1 MTPTRGSST
10 IPAAMRLLCVL
21 GAGPDHPSTRFRIL
35 QHLDRLRA
43 GGVEADLLVAKRRE
57 GYDLL
62 DLRRRARRA
71 DAVLIQKKLLARLKL
86 AFLPADRPILYDV
99 DDAVFEISPD
109 EERRFSAARAERRM
123 RSRRARLAAVAR
135 RARVVIAGNR
145 FLADWIAGLGAR
157 VTIVP
162 TGVDLAP
169 LPADAVAAALVRRRA
184 RSGERLIGWIGSR
197 PSLPY
202 LAALAEP
209 LRAVAATVPGAR
221 LVQVC
226 NDFVD
231 LPGVPTEKRR
241 WDPATE
247 ARDLLDFDVGLMP
260 IDDRPFSR
268 GKCGLK
274 ILQYQA
280 AGLPV
285 VCSPVG
291 ANRDIVRAG
300 ETGLFASS
308 GPEWAEGIT
317 RLLRDPETAARLGA
331 AGRARIES
339 DYAAPVIADRLL
351 AILRD
356 AARSGDDGVTRHPDE
371 GGDDTGRDERLLVAD
386 HLREGPALRSRAR
399 KSPE

>member
-1 MTPTRGSST
+1 
-10 IPAAMRLLCVL
+10 MRLLCVL
-21 GAGPDHPSTRFRIL
+21 GAGPEHPSTRFRIL

-57 GYDLL
+57 GYDLV

-71 DAVLIQKKLLARLKL
+71 DAVLIQKKLLARFKL

-109 EERRFSAARAERRM
+109 EERRFSAARAARRM

-157 VTIVP
+157 VTVVP

-169 LPADAVAAALVRRRA
+169 FPADTVATAAARRRD
-184 RSGERLIGWIGSR
+184 RTGERLIGWIGSR

-202 LAALAEP
+202 LATLAGP
-209 LRAVAATVPGAR
+209 LRAVAAAVPGAR

-226 NDFVD
+226 NDFLD

-241 WDPATE
+241 WDPGTE
-247 ARDLLDFDVGLMP
+247 SRDLLDCDVGLMP

-291 ANRDIVRAG
+291 ANREIVSAG
-300 ETGLFASS
+300 ETGLFAEDAP
-308 GPEWAEGIT
+308 GWTEAIT
-317 RLLRDPETAARLGA
+317 RLLREPDTAARLGA
-331 AGRARIES
+331 AGRARVER

-351 AILRD
+351 AVLRD
-356 AARSGDDGVTRHPDE
+356 VVTSGNDGVPRQPDE
-371 GGDDTGRDERLLVAD
+371 GGGDAEGDERLLIAD
-386 HLREGPALRSRAR
+386 HLREGPVLGSRAR
-399 KSPE
+399 KPPQ

>member
-1 MTPTRGSST
+1 
-10 IPAAMRLLCVL
+10 MRLLCVL

-57 GYDLL
+57 GYDLV

-71 DAVLIQKKLLARLKL
+71 DAVLIQKKLLARFKL
-86 AFLPADRPILYDV
+86 AFLPGDRPILYDV

-109 EERRFSAARAERRM
+109 EERRFTAARAARRM

-145 FLADWIAGLGAR
+145 FLADWIAGLGVP

-169 LPADAVAAALVRRRA
+169 FPADAVAAAATRRRA

-209 LRAVAATVPGAR
+209 LRAVAAAVPGAR

-226 NDFVD
+226 NDFID

-241 WDPATE
+241 WDAGTE
-247 ARDLLDFDVGLMP
+247 ARDLLDCDLGLMP

-291 ANRDIVRAG
+291 ANREIVRAG
-300 ETGLFASS
+300 ETGLFAED
-308 GPEWAEGIT
+308 GPGWTEAIT
-317 RLLRDPETAARLGA
+317 RLLRDPEAAARCGA
-331 AGRARIES
+331 AGRARVER

-351 AILRD
+351 AVLRD
-356 AARSGDDGVTRHPDE
+356 VVKSGDDGVPRQPDE
-371 GGDDTGRDERLLVAD
+371 GGGDAEGDERLLVAD
-386 HLREGPALRSRAR
+386 HLREGPALGSRAR
-399 KSPE
+399 KRPE

>member
-1 MTPTRGSST
+1 
-10 IPAAMRLLCVL
+10 MRLLCVL

-43 GGVEADLLVAKRRE
+43 GGVDADLLVAKRRE
-57 GYDLL
+57 GYDLV

-71 DAVLIQKKLLARLKL
+71 DAVLIQKKLLARFKL

-109 EERRFSAARAERRM
+109 EERRFSAARAARRM

-157 VTIVP
+157 VTVVP

-169 LPADAVAAALVRRRA
+169 FPADAVAAAAARRRA
-184 RSGERLIGWIGSR
+184 RTGERLIGWIGSR

-226 NDFVD
+226 NDFLD

-241 WDPATE
+241 WDAATE
-247 ARDLLDFDVGLMP
+247 ARDLLDCDLGLMP
-260 IDDRPFSR
+260 IDDRLFSR

-291 ANRDIVRAG
+291 ANREIVRAG
-300 ETGLFASS
+300 ETGLFAED
-308 GPEWAEGIT
+308 GPGWAQAIT
-317 RLLRDPETAARLGA
+317 RVLREPETAMRLGA
-331 AGRARIES
+331 AGRARVER

-351 AILRD
+351 AVLRD
-356 AARSGDDGVTRHPDE
+356 VVTSGDDGVPRQPDE
-371 GGDDTGRDERLLVAD
+371 GGGDPEGDERLLVAD
-386 HLREGPALRSRAR
+386 HLRERPALGSRVR
-399 KSPE
+399 KPPQ